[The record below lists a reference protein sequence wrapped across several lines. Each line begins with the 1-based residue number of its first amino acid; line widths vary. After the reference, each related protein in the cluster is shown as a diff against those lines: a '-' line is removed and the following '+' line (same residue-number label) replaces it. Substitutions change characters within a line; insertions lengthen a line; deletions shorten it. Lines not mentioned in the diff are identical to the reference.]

1 MHKTGA
7 CLPANR
13 HGDIDLQPLLTF
25 HVAAGSATFTEAA
38 ERLNISQ
45 SAVSH
50 AIRKLERNVGKQ
62 LFVRDQTPIRLT
74 EAGQQLFETCEKIF
88 LDLQRCRDQL
98 QQEPGKPLTG
108 RLRLGAPVEFGN
120 SVLARRIVPFLKANP
135 AIEAAFTFSHELL
148 KPLLVDDL
156 DIIIDSKTHVKDDL
170 MRFSL
175 FRERYVLVAAPSLLA
190 EQPIVG
196 LCDLERVPWLST
208 DAAGK
213 WWQRLLVQ
221 LPDDTRLNPHRLVPV
236 NHLRGMVQLAVSG
249 LGIGLVPA
257 YCVLNEVRTG
267 ILRVLFQELQ
277 ISEDRFYLYC
287 RQQRCDNLKIQAFLA
302 FMQNLKPEE
311 LGEIS
316 HK

>member
-1 MHKTGA
+1 M
-7 CLPANR
+7 PASR

-50 AIRKLERNVGKQ
+50 AIRKIEKNIGQQ
-62 LFVRDQTPIRLT
+62 LFVRDQTPVRLT
-74 EAGQQLFETCEKIF
+74 EAGQLLFETCDKIF

-120 SVLARRIVPFLKANP
+120 SVLARRIAPFLRANP
-135 AIEAAFTFSHELL
+135 GIEAGFTFSHELL
-148 KPLLVDDL
+148 KPLLADDL
-156 DIIIDSKTHVKDDL
+156 DVIIDSKTHIRDDL
-170 MRFSL
+170 VRALL
-175 FRERYVLVAAPSLLA
+175 FRERYVLVAAPSLIDEYQISELS
-190 EQPIVG
+190 
-196 LCDLERVPWLST
+196 DLERIPWLTT
-208 DAAGK
+208 DVAGK

-221 LPDDTRLNPHRLVPV
+221 LSDDTRLNPHRFVSV

-249 LGIGLVPA
+249 IGIGLVPA
-257 YCVLNEVRTG
+257 YCVLNEVRAG
-267 ILRVLFQELQ
+267 LLRLLFQELQ

-302 FMQNLKPEE
+302 FMQILKPEE

-316 HK
+316 YE